1 MNDGSMAALTAR
13 QNRGAKRRARTHAEL
28 LTAARKVFAQRGY
41 YDASILDITAA
52 ADMGVG
58 TFYLH
63 FKDKDDA
70 FNTLIDEVLQALEE
84 KIVLEVHQQ
93 GAISLQGV
101 IRSIFLNAYENRDLY
116 RIALNRSSNVK
127 RYLDIED
134 MMAKGI
140 QRAFD
145 QLGDA
150 SVFGAQN
157 TYLLARLTTGMIA
170 QGIAWW
176 FDSDV
181 PGPEQMAAQVIS
193 LLEHGLPATLFHT
206 HPLESSTQA
215 DE

>member
-1 MNDGSMAALTAR
+1 MSIKGLTEGLDTLLKLNYNSVMNNGSNTALTAR

-28 LTAARKVFAQRGY
+28 LAAARKVFAQRGY

-93 GAISLQGV
+93 RAISLQGI

-145 QLGDA
+145 QLGDT

-157 TYLLARLTTGMIA
+157 TYLLARLTTVMIA
-170 QGIAWW
+170 QGITWW
-176 FDSDV
+176 FDSNE

-193 LLEHGLPATLFHT
+193 LL
-206 HPLESSTQA
+206 
-215 DE
+215 